1 MIIFIKILKMLLT
14 LIALII
20 QLWLHYYLIVILLL
34 WLALILSS
42 IEINIIQKKLP
53 SNSQK
58 TPKYRSKDV
67 DYNL

>member
-1 MIIFIKILKMLLT
+1 MVIFIKIVKMLLA

-20 QLWLHYYLIVILLL
+20 QLWFHYYLIVIPLL
-34 WLALILSS
+34 WLALIFSS
-42 IEINIIQKKLP
+42 IEINLIQKKNP
-53 SNSQK
+53 SSTQK

>member
-1 MIIFIKILKMLLT
+1 MLLA

-20 QLWLHYYLIVILLL
+20 QLWFHYYLIVIPLL
-34 WLALILSS
+34 WLALIFSS
-42 IEINIIQKKLP
+42 IEINLIQKKNP
-53 SNSQK
+53 SSTQK

>member
-34 WLALILSS
+34 WLALILSY